1 MYFHIV
7 TELQSIIASL
17 DSTSRRKFEAEL
29 QARGNNQPKEN
40 LRKDLYL
47 IRSFTGRTYSG
58 FDGLI
63 KSMYGQV
70 DDHSRNAFHAVKK
83 RLKSDLRNFIVGR
96 EAVESIQSVDG
107 WIVYARYLFDHN
119 YDEIAWRALR
129 KAEGIAQKEELNE
142 KLNEIYDCQLAHC
155 HLPGAPELNKI
166 ETRKS
171 EIRQRIEED
180 DRILMASASIRLL
193 FIEVKLGV
201 SDIDLQDLINKIME
215 QYDLHEAVQRR
226 PKVMFEFVSLVRSAF
241 VARKDFLNLE
251 PFLVF
256 HADRLFSKEQ
266 FVLRHP
272 QLKARLVYFLAHT
285 YYRNRNFAA
294 ALAMIETLLKDLGNL
309 KKRYRSDL
317 FPKAILLKAAVQ
329 SFSRN
334 NKDAIDI
341 LLEAAD
347 SEFFSKPNADR
358 LNLRLNLAV
367 YYFHESDFKS
377 ANKMLLQLPNTDKWC
392 ERTMGQEWMLKR
404 SLIEMI
410 TQVEMGNT
418 EIALNRIRSIQR
430 KFKSLMERPKYELVR
445 PFLQM
450 VKSVVAYPE
459 RVNQTVYN
467 EKIKP
472 TFVIRDSSEEDLQ
485 AMTYYAWLKSKFTE
499 RPYYETL
506 LELVNR

>member
-1 MYFHIV
+1 
-7 TELQSIIASL
+7 
-17 DSTSRRKFEAEL
+17 
-29 QARGNNQPKEN
+29 
-40 LRKDLYL
+40 
-47 IRSFTGRTYSG
+47 
-58 FDGLI
+58 
-63 KSMYGQV
+63 
-70 DDHSRNAFHAVKK
+70 
-83 RLKSDLRNFIVGR
+83 
-96 EAVESIQSVDG
+96 
-107 WIVYARYLFDHN
+107 
-119 YDEIAWRALR
+119 
-129 KAEGIAQKEELNE
+129 
-142 KLNEIYDCQLAHC
+142 
-155 HLPGAPELNKI
+155 
-166 ETRKS
+166 
-171 EIRQRIEED
+171 
-180 DRILMASASIRLL
+180 MASASIRLL
-193 FIEVKLGV
+193 FKEVKLGI
-201 SDIDLQDLINKIME
+201 SDFDLQELINKIME
-215 QYDLHEAVQRR
+215 QYELHEAVQRR

-266 FVLRHP
+266 FVSKYP

-285 YYRNRNFAA
+285 YYRNRNFPAS
-294 ALAMIETLLKDLGNL
+294 LAMIETLLSDLEKL
-309 KKRYRSDL
+309 KKRYQSDL

-329 SFSRN
+329 SFSDQN
-334 NKDAIDI
+334 EKSIEI
-341 LLEAAD
+341 LNEAAET
-347 SEFFSKPNADR
+347 EFFKRSNADR

-367 YYFHESDFKS
+367 YYFQEGDFRL

-430 KFKSLMERPKYELVR
+430 KYRSLMERPKYELVK
-445 PFLQM
+445 PFLQV

-459 RVNQTVYN
+459 RINQKMYTD
-467 EKIKP
+467 KIRP

-485 AMTYYAWLKSKFTE
+485 AMTYYAWLKSKFAE

>member
-1 MYFHIV
+1 M
-7 TELQSIIASL
+7 
-17 DSTSRRKFEAEL
+17 KEL
-29 QARGNNQPKEN
+29 QALVNSLEADTKRDFENHLLSRGVNQPKESQ
-40 LRKDLYL
+40 RKDLL
-47 IRSFTGRTYSG
+47 LFGALVKTKNEEL
-58 FDGLI
+58 DGLI
-63 KSMYGQV
+63 EKMYGKL
-70 DDHSRNAFHAVKK
+70 DDRNRNAFHAVKK
-83 RLKSDLRNFIVGR
+83 RLKSDLRQFVVER
-96 EAVESIQSVDG
+96 EAAESIQTVDG
-107 WIVYARYLFDHN
+107 WIVYTRYLFDHN
-119 YDEIAWRALR
+119 YEEIAWKALE
-129 KAEGIAQKEELNE
+129 KAESIAQREELNE

-155 HLPGAPELNKI
+155 HLPGAPELNSI
-166 ETRKS
+166 ENKKS
-171 EIRQRIEED
+171 DIRQRIEED

-193 FIEVKLGV
+193 FKEVKLGI
-201 SDIDLQDLINKIME
+201 SDFDLQELINKIME
-215 QYDLHEAVQRR
+215 QYELHEAVQRR

-266 FVLRHP
+266 FVSKYP

-285 YYRNRNFAA
+285 YYRNRNFPAS
-294 ALAMIETLLKDLGNL
+294 LAMIETLLSDLEKL
-309 KKRYRSDL
+309 KKRYQSDL

-329 SFSRN
+329 SFSDQN
-334 NKDAIDI
+334 EKSIEI
-341 LLEAAD
+341 LNEAAET
-347 SEFFSKPNADR
+347 EFFKRSNADR

-367 YYFHESDFKS
+367 YYFQEGDFRL

-430 KFKSLMERPKYELVR
+430 KYRSLMERPKYELVK
-445 PFLQM
+445 PFLQV

-459 RVNQTVYN
+459 RINQKMYTD
-467 EKIKP
+467 KIRP

-485 AMTYYAWLKSKFTE
+485 AMTYYAWLKSKFAE